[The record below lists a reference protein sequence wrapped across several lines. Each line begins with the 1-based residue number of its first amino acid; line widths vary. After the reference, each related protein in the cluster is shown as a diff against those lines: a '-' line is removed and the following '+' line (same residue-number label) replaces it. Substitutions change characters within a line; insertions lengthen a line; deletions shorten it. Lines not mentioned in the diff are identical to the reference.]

1 MAYLLLKT
9 RLALELPR
17 INAALE
23 EAEHTLPAP
32 VQPVAHHIFN
42 SGGKRIRPLLL
53 VLVARLLGCQG
64 DNVYRLA
71 VTLEML
77 HAATL
82 LHDDV
87 IDDAATR
94 RGRPAAHTL
103 FDQTQTILAG
113 DALLACGNALV
124 ADFQNT
130 ALSRSFSQATSE
142 TCAGEILEI
151 AAQRDPELSLE
162 QYLAIISGKTAKLIS
177 CACEMGALLAEASAQ
192 QVAAAA
198 AFGEHIGIAFQ
209 LVDDAID
216 FAEEGVTGKPS
227 FGDLREGKMTYPLR
241 CYRQNLDSDARA
253 HFDEQFR
260 SAAFSPEACR
270 AIAESVRRLGYD
282 RSTRDFAD
290 SYLQQAEDNLMDL
303 PDGKER
309 TLLREMAAFVRERTK

>member
-23 EAEHTLPAP
+23 EAENALPAP
-32 VQPVAHHIFN
+32 VQPIAHHIFS

-53 VLVARLLGCQG
+53 VLTARLLGCQRE
-64 DNVYRLA
+64 DVYRLA

-87 IDDAATR
+87 LDDAATR
-94 RGRPAAHTL
+94 RGKPAAHTL
-103 FDQTQTILAG
+103 FSQTETILAG
-113 DALLACGNALV
+113 DALLAQGNAFV
-124 ADFQNT
+124 ADFENT
-130 ALSRSFSQATSE
+130 ALSRCFSDATSA

-151 AAQRDPELSLE
+151 ASQRDPHLSLE
-162 QYLAIISGKTAKLIS
+162 QYLTIISGKTAKLIS
-177 CACEMGALLAEASAQ
+177 CACEMGALLAAGSAQ

-198 AFGEHIGIAFQ
+198 AFGENIGIAFQ

-216 FAEEGVTGKPS
+216 FAETSVTGKPS
-227 FGDLREGKMTYPLR
+227 LGDLREGKLTYPLR
-241 CYRQNLDSDARA
+241 CYQEQLEPREREL
-253 HFDEQFR
+253 FDEKFR
-260 SAAFSPEACR
+260 SGTFTGEECAAIGER
-270 AIAESVRRLGYD
+270 VRSQGFD

-290 SYLQQAEDNLMDL
+290 SYLTRAENALMDL
-303 PDGKER
+303 PEGKER